1 MINGVH
7 HISITT
13 SAIDRLVGFY
23 ADLIGLAVISRQ
35 EANPAAE
42 PLPTIVGMPG
52 AAYRHAWL
60 KGGNVVI
67 ELFEYTHP
75 RGKPA
80 EARPACDGGIRHI
93 CFDVTN
99 LKSEYER
106 LKAAG
111 IEFLSEP
118 QFISTG
124 HIWSVYGRDPDGNIF
139 ELQEILPESRVT
151 SRLATF
157 APLR

>member
-13 SAIDRLVGFY
+13 TAIDDMVGFY
-23 ADLIGLAVISRQ
+23 GDLIGLSIISRQ
-35 EANPAAE
+35 EANPAAASIQ
-42 PLPTIVGMPG
+42 TIVGMPD

-60 KGGNVVI
+60 KGGNIVI
-67 ELFEYTHP
+67 ELFEYTYP

-80 EARPACDGGIRHI
+80 EVRPACDGGIRHI
-93 CFDVTN
+93 CFDVTD
-99 LKSEYER
+99 LQSEYER
-106 LKAAG
+106 LKTAG

-151 SRLATF
+151 ARLGTF
-157 APLR
+157 APL